1 MNHVIRNIK
10 PTDLELTRL
19 FRTSVASLWRCWT
32 EPQLLVKWWAPS
44 PVLTRDVQLDL
55 QAGGRFCATLQ
66 TPDGAQDMTEYCILA
81 VRPQVAIVLTDIL
94 TEGFRPALTP
104 DIGFT
109 VSVEFA
115 AESGGARYTARLSH
129 ATVQA
134 RQRHEAMGF
143 HESWGIA
150 ASQLGAL
157 AESL

>member
-1 MNHVIRNIK
+1 MNHVVRNL
-10 PTDLELTRL
+10 PAHELELTRL
-19 FRTSVASLWRCWT
+19 FRTSVANLWRCWT

-44 PVLTRDVQLDL
+44 PVLTRDAHLDL
-55 QAGGRFCATLQ
+55 RPGGRFSAVLQ
-66 TPDGAQDMTEYCILA
+66 TPDGAQDETEYCVLA
-81 VRPQVAIVLTDIL
+81 VQPGVEIVLTDVM
-94 TEGFRPALTP
+94 TAGFRPAAAP

-109 VSVEFA
+109 VAVQFA

-129 ATVQA
+129 ANVEA
-134 RQRHEAMGF
+134 RRRHEAMGF